1 MLSMSKGGLKM
12 LDLEQFTGSEQNFI
26 TSLGIDIEVITEG
39 VKYLIENTDIKQ
51 ALNVIF
57 ASIQANPTIQEE
69 GFLVIRLIQEP
80 KRIFVKIEDGNDNIL
95 DSFPLDK
102 IELPKE
108 QLDLWYANNILLL
121 PSEY

>member
-1 MLSMSKGGLKM
+1 M
-12 LDLEQFTGSEQNFI
+12 LDLEQFTGSERNFI
-26 TSLGIDIEVITEG
+26 TSLGTDIEIITEG
-39 VKYLIENTDIKQ
+39 IRYLIENTDIKPI
-51 ALNVIF
+51 LNIIF
-57 ASIQANPTIQEE
+57 ASIQANPTIQDE

-95 DSFPLDK
+95 DSFPLDR

-108 QLDLWYANNILLL
+108 ELVLWYVNKTLLL

>member
-1 MLSMSKGGLKM
+1 MPKGGQKM

-57 ASIQANPTIQEE
+57 ASIQANPTMQEE

-108 QLDLWYANNILLL
+108 QLDLWYVNNTLLL